1 MSKIVKN
8 VVWLEPNAKDPTAKP
23 FSHKVGVVV
32 NNKAG
37 GLSLILK
44 MIPVGITG
52 NLVFNLYDPTTK
64 LENTEKKPAE
74 TLASLGL
81 GDE

>member
-32 NNKAG
+32 NNRSG

-52 NLVFNLYDPTTK
+52 NLVFNLYDPK
-64 LENTEKKPAE
+64 PKESLANTEKP
-74 TLASLGL
+74 LASPGL